1 MTEDIR
7 PEAIPEEGTT
17 SFKPGARLKKARE
30 MQGLSFDQVVA
41 ELRLSRRILAGM
53 EADVYTDLPE
63 PAFVRGYMRRYAQLV
78 KLAPDDIAARFDQ
91 AYAADTA
98 TPPVDARPRNP
109 IQLMGDLARPRL
121 RTGKLLSWLSF
132 AAVLVLG
139 AGFFLTRQA
148 ATPVADS
155 VLAVPADR
163 ALAEG
168 VPVESVATDSV
179 SSVAVSVPSA
189 EAVVASSAASTAAP
203 QVLPSPSGPARLPAP
218 VGVPV
223 PSPRQEPVPPALL
236 RPAAA
241 AASVATDTLLI
252 ALTAESW
259 IKVVDADGRELAAG
273 NYPAG
278 KPVALSGKAPFS
290 VNLGNAPAA
299 SLGING
305 RNVDLRPHTRGAV
318 ATLTVNR

>member
-132 AAVLVLG
+132 AVVLVLG

-148 ATPVADS
+148 ATPVADVAPEVATENVAPS
-155 VLAVPADR
+155 APVSGEVSSPETGVSLPATGSAVPAT
-163 ALAEG
+163 
-168 VPVESVATDSV
+168 P
-179 SSVAVSVPSA
+179 
-189 EAVVASSAASTAAP
+189 P
-203 QVLPSPSGPARLPAP
+203 QVLPSPAGPARLPAP
-218 VGVPV
+218 VGVPG
-223 PSPRQEPVPPALL
+223 PRQEPLPPALL
-236 RPAAA
+236 RPAAG
-241 AASVATDTLLI
+241 AASAAPDTLLI
-252 ALTAESW
+252 SLGSESW

-278 KPVALSGKAPFS
+278 KSVALVGKAPFS
-290 VNLGNAPAA
+290 VNLGNASAA